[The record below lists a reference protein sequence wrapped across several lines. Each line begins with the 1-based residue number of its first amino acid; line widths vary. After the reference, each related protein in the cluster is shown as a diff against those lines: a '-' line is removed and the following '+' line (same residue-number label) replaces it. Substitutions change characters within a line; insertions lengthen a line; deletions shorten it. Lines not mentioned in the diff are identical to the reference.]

1 MARKKF
7 TSKRERFIGLA
18 ENRTNAVI
26 NNLRILSNCSNKSL
40 YEYDPSEIEKI
51 FGAIDGALMEAKSKF
66 KDKKTEKFKLQ

>member
-18 ENRTNAVI
+18 ENRTNSVI

-40 YEYDPSEIEKI
+40 YEYEPIEIDKI
-51 FGAIDGALMEAKSKF
+51 FNAINDALVEARSKF
-66 KDKKTEKFKLQ
+66 KDKKQEQFKL

>member
-7 TSKRERFIGLA
+7 TTKRERFIGLA

-40 YEYDPSEIEKI
+40 YEYDSTEIDKI
-51 FGAIDGALMEAKSKF
+51 FNAINDALVQAKSKF
-66 KDKKTEKFKLQ
+66 KDKKSEKFKL

>member
-7 TSKRERFIGLA
+7 TSKRERFITLA

-40 YEYDPSEIEKI
+40 YEYEQGEIEKI
-51 FGAIDGALMEAKSKF
+51 FDAVDAALVEAKSKF
-66 KDKKTEKFKLQ
+66 KDKKIEKFKLQ

>member
-40 YEYDPSEIEKI
+40 YEYEHGEIEKI
-51 FGAIDGALMEAKSKF
+51 FEAIDESVTEAKSKF
-66 KDKKTEKFKLQ
+66 KDKKPEKFKL